1 LKTHHAKKQLQNL
14 RVTGTSNLLANNKA
28 WDVLKNK
35 FQIDFGNYGDW
46 ASVLID
52 SAEQNILWVVF
63 LDDLVSPDRL
73 TFDMNISIENQLEV
87 LLKPLTEHLMS
98 KQSIT
103 LIAFSTWRWE
113 SIISNSRQSSPWIQM
128 ANRFL
133 EELHALMEKH
143 QTLYLLSMD
152 EVFSKQGMIK
162 CFDARNFY
170 ISRCRM
176 SIMGLEL
183 LADAA
188 QTVFDRIKNAAKK
201 VLVLDCDN
209 TLWGGVVGEV
219 GLSGITLGSD
229 GIGQAFTDFQLAVNR
244 WASQGVL
251 LTIASKNNE
260 GDVWKVFNKHPGMQ
274 IQKDDLVAWRIN
286 WQEKAVNLQQMASE
300 LNLGIDSFV
309 FWDDNPFEREK
320 IRLALPDVITL
331 DIPQDVTAW
340 PAFLD
345 SLDFFAR
352 FSVTMEDRKKVQ
364 QYKQRTAFVSERKQ
378 VRNQVAFL
386 KSIDLQPTVLP
397 LSEETLARAEQL
409 CQKTNQFNIRTER
422 HTALVLRKLSGNPNY
437 ESFLVK
443 LSDRFGDHGIVCL
456 ALARIDGKAAFLD
469 TFLMSC
475 RIFGRHLE
483 AWVLQELGKRL
494 KAKACKWILAEF
506 RPTQRNAVAA
516 SFLPDHGLTSF
527 DWNQLPDNHPVHLL
541 RDLTYKTGQHYYA
554 ELETLKIPHL
564 EAFQNEDI

>member
-1 LKTHHAKKQLQNL
+1 MNKLKI
-14 RVTGTSNLLANNKA
+14 TGTSNILANNKA
-28 WDVLKNK
+28 WDALTKHY
-35 FQIDFGNYGDW
+35 QIEFGEYGDW
-46 ASVLID
+46 SKVLTNNKI
-52 SAEQNILWVVF
+52 QPLLWVVF
-63 LDDLVSPDRL
+63 LQDLISQDRLVGNSLSSVQDDLEIILQPLNFRLNDSQSPIL
-73 TFDMNISIENQLEV
+73 VTFSAWC
-87 LLKPLTEHLMS
+87 P
-98 KQSIT
+98 
-103 LIAFSTWRWE
+103 E
-113 SIISNSRQSSPWIQM
+113 SIIRQARYPSPWKQM
-128 ANRFL
+128 AKLLRENL
-133 EELHALMEKH
+133 YYLAEKNPSLHLIN
-143 QTLYLLSMD
+143 LD
-152 EVFSKQGMIK
+152 EVFAEQGLLK
-162 CFDARNFY
+162 CFDKRNY
-170 ISRCRM
+170 YTARCRM
-176 SIMGLEL
+176 SFQGIES
-183 LADAA
+183 LAGA
-188 QTVFDRIKNAAKK
+188 VRMVLDRTANAAKK

-219 GLSGITLGSD
+219 GLSGIILGSD
-229 GIGQAFTDFQLAVNR
+229 GLGQAFSDFQRAVNR
-244 WASQGVL
+244 WVSQGVL

-320 IRLALPDVITL
+320 IRVALPDVITL

-340 PAFLD
+340 PTFLD
-345 SLDFFAR
+345 SLDIFAR
-352 FSVTMEDRKKVQ
+352 FSVTMDDRKKVQ
-364 QYKQRTAFVSERKQ
+364 QYKQRTAFVSEQKL
-378 VRNQVAFL
+378 VRNQAAFL
-386 KSIDLQPTVLP
+386 KSIALQPTVLP

-456 ALARIDGKAAFLD
+456 ALARMEGKAAFLD

-475 RIFGRHLE
+475 RILGRHLE

-506 RPTQRNAVAA
+506 RPTQRNTVAA

-527 DWNQLPDNHPVHLL
+527 NWNQLPDNHPVHLL

-564 EAFQNEDI
+564 EVFQNEDI